1 MDFLARISIGISMFS
16 FGLMLFLVEYKAL
29 PHRPKN
35 PEKWDELHAK
45 YYRQIKLSGRIFLLL
60 GLTFILTAIPNY

>member
-1 MDFLARISIGISMFS
+1 MFFTPRRLLGFSMVAIAII
-16 FGLMLFLVEYKAL
+16 LFLVEFKAL

-45 YYRQIKLSGRIFLLL
+45 YYRQIKLTCRVFFLL
-60 GLTFILTAIPNY
+60 GLTFSLLGE

>member
-1 MDFLARISIGISMFS
+1 MEFLTKKFLGLLLLSIGII
-16 FGLMLFLVEYKAL
+16 LFLVEYKAL

-45 YYRQIKLSGRIFLLL
+45 YYRQIKLIGRVSLLL
-60 GLTFILTAIPNY
+60 GLTFILTGGSF